1 MRTQLTDITFTG
13 GGVTVSLASLSLH
26 VEQHG
31 LESIFTLPSYT
42 NVNSVDWQEYD
53 GEDVDFSTASLAPL
67 PLQIKVFGET
77 TAVDSLVGS
86 LRQIGKDKD
95 IEVAVKIKEGT
106 FNNAIT
112 FTTKF
117 DGAKK
122 TKAVAGNKR
131 LEYYELTDEDDN
143 NVATEDLT
151 LLLAGVK
158 TGTESLSFV
167 TVSFV
172 RHSNA
177 EYYGLLADN
186 TRACVGIPNINI
198 VDYLDESTQHPT
210 TDIPIVLRRYHVQ
223 NRTATMVSEF
233 EFDNGK
239 VFFYP
244 LKGVELGTTDYEPSK
259 SPFTILTE
267 NMVGQ
272 VMQTRNSDKRRAKTI
287 RVPFLIRSHSV
298 SAIFQFLGTYKSY
311 IHNTLKGGD
320 MLYLHCEYGDWA
332 VYPSSC
338 NVTRA
343 FINEFPWVELTLE
356 YRAYK
361 NGFDF
366 TATTDGEAKD
376 NPEPPLPPAPEPTFD
391 PYEDIDK
398 TEWEVCE
405 YGVTN
410 RNDILIPL
418 LVAPDYNETHSLQY
432 PYDQIRRGAN
442 TAAFKGWSVY
452 SKFISRYPVGSLFFA
467 IRNTVTTT
475 TQPFYMTMV
484 CLPWCVGNLSD
495 ALDAFAQSA
504 SSQGW
509 GETKLTL
516 VGVVQGCEVE
526 SNTIANW
533 ESELQPS
540 PKYGGIVGSGTVRVQ
555 SSVMD
560 IYEANKFDVAEGLEL
575 TESEDFN
582 TLVANVVSVFGD
594 DPQGSGYYTEQGYN
608 NSIR

>member
-1 MRTQLTDITFTG
+1 MRTQLTDITFMG
-13 GGVTVSLASLSLH
+13 GGVTVSLASLGLH

-53 GEDVDFSTASLAPL
+53 GEDVDFSTASLSPL

-106 FNNAIT
+106 FSNAIT
-112 FTTKF
+112 FTVKY

-122 TKAVAGNKR
+122 TKAVAGDRK

-143 NVATEDLT
+143 NVVTEDLT

-158 TGTESLSFV
+158 AGFKSLSFV
-167 TVSFV
+167 TLSFV

-177 EYYGLLADN
+177 EYFGLLADN
-186 TRACVGIPNINI
+186 TRDCVSIPD
-198 VDYLDESTQHPT
+198 VDFVDTDTPHPSTET
-210 TDIPIVLRRYHVQ
+210 PIVLRRYHVQ

-233 EFDNGK
+233 EFDNDK

-244 LKGVELGTTDYEPSK
+244 LRGVVLGTTDYEPCK
-259 SPFTILTE
+259 SPFTIQTE

-298 SAIFQFLGTYKSY
+298 SAIFHFLGTYKNY
-311 IHNTLKGGD
+311 IHNTIKGGD

-332 VYPSSC
+332 VYPTSC
-338 NVTRA
+338 NVTKA
-343 FINEFPWVELTLE
+343 FVNDLPWIELTVE

-361 NGFDF
+361 KGFDF

-376 NPEPPLPPAPEPTFD
+376 NPEPPLPPTPEPTFD
-391 PYEDIDK
+391 PYEGIEK
-398 TEWEVCE
+398 TEWAVCE
-405 YGVTN
+405 YRATSSYN
-410 RNDILIPL
+410 INIAL
-418 LVAPDYNETHSLQY
+418 LVSPDYNETHPLQY
-432 PYDQIRRGAN
+432 PYDQVRTGWNVGSRL
-442 TAAFKGWSVY
+442 GWSVY
-452 SKFISRYPVGSLFFA
+452 SKYINRYPVGSLFFA
-467 IRNTVTTT
+467 LRNSKPVGANTLY
-475 TQPFYMTMV
+475 FYTTMV
-484 CLPWCVGNLSD
+484 CLPWCVDNLTD
-495 ALDAFAQSA
+495 ALDAYAQGADDEDWSID
-504 SSQGW
+504 
-509 GETKLTL
+509 KPTL

-540 PKYGGIVGSGTVRVQ
+540 PKFGGIVGSGTVRVQ

-560 IYEANKFDVAEGLEL
+560 VYEADKFDVAEGLTL
-575 TESEDFN
+575 TESEDFD
-582 TLVANVVSVFGD
+582 TLVANVVSVFKA

-608 NSIR
+608 NSIK

>member
-13 GGVTVSLASLSLH
+13 GGVTVSLASLGLH

-53 GEDVDFSTASLAPL
+53 GEDVDFTTASLAPL

-122 TKAVAGNKR
+122 TKAVAGDKK

-143 NVATEDLT
+143 NVATEDLA

-158 TGTESLSFV
+158 TGFKSLSFAAI
-167 TVSFV
+167 SFV

-177 EYYGLLADN
+177 EYIGLLADN
-186 TRACVGIPNINI
+186 TRDCVSIPN
-198 VDYLDESTQHPT
+198 VDFVNTDTQHPST
-210 TDIPIVLRRYHVQ
+210 ETPIVLRRYHVQ

-233 EFDNGK
+233 EFNNGK
-239 VFFYP
+239 VFFYS
-244 LKGVELGTTDYEPSK
+244 LRGSVLGLTDYEQSK
-259 SPFTILTE
+259 SPFTIQTE

-332 VYPSSC
+332 VYPTGCS
-338 NVTRA
+338 VTKA
-343 FINEFPWVELTLE
+343 YINEFPWVELAIE

-391 PYEDIDK
+391 PYKDIDK
-398 TEWEVCE
+398 TEWAVCE

-410 RNDILIPL
+410 SYDILIPL
-418 LVAPDYNETHSLQY
+418 LVSPDSNETHALQY

-452 SKFISRYPVGSLFFA
+452 NKYINRYPVGSLLFA
-467 IRNTVTTT
+467 VRNTVTTT

-484 CLPWCVGNLSD
+484 CLPWCVGNLGD

-504 SSQGW
+504 TSQGW
-509 GETKLTL
+509 GKTKLTL

-540 PKYGGIVGSGTVRVQ
+540 PKFGGIVGSGTVRVQ
-555 SSVMD
+555 SAVMD
-560 IYEANKFDVAEGLEL
+560 IYDAEKFDVAEGLEL
-575 TESEDFN
+575 TDSEDFE
-582 TLVANVVSVFGD
+582 TLVANVVSEFET
-594 DPQGSGYYTEQGYN
+594 DPQGSGYYTEQGYK

>member
-1 MRTQLTDITFTG
+1 MRTQLIDITFMG
-13 GGVTVSLASLSLH
+13 GGVTVSLASLGLH

-77 TAVDSLVGS
+77 TAVDSLIGS

-106 FNNAIT
+106 FNNVIT

-122 TKAVAGNKR
+122 TKAVAGDRK

-143 NVATEDLT
+143 NVATEDLS

-158 TGTESLSFV
+158 TGFKSLSSA

-177 EYYGLLADN
+177 EYFGLLADN
-186 TRACVGIPNINI
+186 TRDCVSIPNIVF
-198 VDYLDESTQHPT
+198 VDTDTQHPST
-210 TDIPIVLRRYHVQ
+210 ETPIVLRRYHVQ

-233 EFDNGK
+233 DFEDRK

-244 LKGVELGTTDYEPSK
+244 LKGVVLGTTDYEPSK
-259 SPFTILTE
+259 SPFTVQTE
-267 NMVGQ
+267 DMVGQ

-338 NVTRA
+338 NVTKA
-343 FINEFPWVELTLE
+343 FINEFPWVELTIE

-361 NGFDF
+361 KGFDF

-376 NPEPPLPPAPEPTFD
+376 NPEPPLPPTPEPTFD
-391 PYEDIDK
+391 PYEGIDK
-398 TEWEVCE
+398 TEWAVCD
-405 YGVTN
+405 YGTTSSY
-410 RNDILIPL
+410 DINVPL
-418 LVAPDYNETHSLQY
+418 LVSPDYNETHPLQY
-432 PYDQIRRGAN
+432 PYDQVRTGAN
-442 TAAFKGWSVY
+442 VGARLGWSVY
-452 SKFISRYPVGSLFFA
+452 SKYINRYPVGTLFFA
-467 IRNTVTTT
+467 LRNSKPVGANTLH
-475 TQPFYMTMV
+475 FYTTMV

-495 ALDAFAQSA
+495 ALDAYAQGA
-504 SSQGW
+504 D
-509 GETKLTL
+509 GEDWSIDKPTL

-540 PKYGGIVGSGTVRVQ
+540 PKYGGVVGSGTVRVQ
-555 SSVMD
+555 SSVLD
-560 IYEANKFDVAEGLEL
+560 IYEADKFDVAEGLTL

-582 TLVANVVSVFGD
+582 TLVANVVSMFED
-594 DPQGSGYYTEQGYN
+594 DKQSSGYYTEQGYN

>member
-13 GGVTVSLASLSLH
+13 GGVTVSLASLGLH

-53 GEDVDFSTASLAPL
+53 GEDVDFSTASLSPL
-67 PLQIKVFGET
+67 PLQIKVFGDT
-77 TAVDSLVGS
+77 SAVDSLVGS

-122 TKAVAGNKR
+122 TKAVSSGKKI
-131 LEYYELTDEDDN
+131 EYYELTDEDDN
-143 NVATEDLT
+143 NVTDEDYSLI
-151 LLLAGVK
+151 LAGVAK
-158 TGTESLSFV
+158 GNKSLSFA
-167 TVSFV
+167 TVSIV

-186 TRACVGIPNINI
+186 TRDCVGIPN
-198 VDYLDESTQHPT
+198 VDFVEYYDEFEQYPSTGNKLT
-210 TDIPIVLRRYHVQ
+210 LRRYSIQ

-233 EFDNGK
+233 EFENTK
-239 VFFYP
+239 VFCYP
-244 LKGVELGTTDYEPSK
+244 LQGVEIGCTDYEPSK
-259 SPFTILTE
+259 SPFTIRTE
-267 NMVGQ
+267 NMVGE
-272 VMQTRNSDKRRAKTI
+272 VMQTKNSNKRRAKTV

-298 SAIFQFLGTYKSY
+298 SAIFQFLGTYKQY
-311 IHNTLKGGD
+311 VHNTLKGGD

-332 VYPSSC
+332 VYPTGCS
-338 NVTRA
+338 VTKA
-343 FINEFPWVELTLE
+343 YINEFPWVELTLE

-391 PYEDIDK
+391 PYEGIDK

-410 RNDILIPL
+410 SYDILIPL
-418 LVAPDYNETHSLQY
+418 LVSPDSNETHALQY

-442 TAAFKGWSVY
+442 TGASKGWSVY
-452 SKFISRYPVGSLFFA
+452 NKYINRYSVGSLLFA
-467 IRNTVTTT
+467 VRNTVTTT

-504 SSQGW
+504 TSQGW
-509 GETKLTL
+509 GKTKLTL

-526 SNTIANW
+526 SNTISNW
-533 ESELQPS
+533 KSELQPS

-560 IYEANKFDVAEGLEL
+560 IYEADKFDVAEGLEL
-575 TESEDFN
+575 TESEDFD
-582 TLVANVVSVFGD
+582 TLVANVVSVFED
-594 DPQGSGYYTEQGYN
+594 DPQGSGYYTKQGYN

>member
-13 GGVTVSLASLSLH
+13 GGVTVSLASLGLH

-122 TKAVAGNKR
+122 TKAVAGDKK

-143 NVATEDLT
+143 NVATEDLA

-158 TGTESLSFV
+158 TGFKFLSFA
-167 TVSFV
+167 TISFV

-177 EYYGLLADN
+177 EYIGLLADN
-186 TRACVGIPNINI
+186 TRDCVSIPN
-198 VDYLDESTQHPT
+198 VDFFNTDTQHPST
-210 TDIPIVLRRYHVQ
+210 ETPIVLRRYHVQ

-233 EFDNGK
+233 EFYNGK

-244 LKGVELGTTDYEPSK
+244 LRGVVLGTTDYEPSK
-259 SPFTILTE
+259 SPFTIQTE

-311 IHNTLKGGD
+311 IHSTLKGGD

-338 NVTRA
+338 NVTKA
-343 FINEFPWVELTLE
+343 FINELPWVELTIE
-356 YRAYK
+356 YKAYK
-361 NGFDF
+361 MGFDF

-376 NPEPPLPPAPEPTFD
+376 NPEPPLPPAPEPTFN
-391 PYEDIDK
+391 PYEGVDK
-398 TEWEVCE
+398 TEWAVCDFKVE
-405 YGVTN
+405 N
-410 RNDILIPL
+410 RYEMFIPL
-418 LVAPDYNETHSLQY
+418 LVAPDYNEIKEMQY
-432 PYDQIRRGAN
+432 PYNRIQSASS
-442 TAAFKGWSVY
+442 TSSLLGWSVY
-452 SKFISRYPVGSLFFA
+452 AKFIKTYPVGTLFFGVHNHRTSMYGDTENFHFTL
-467 IRNTVTTT
+467 I
-475 TQPFYMTMV
+475 
-484 CLPWCVGNLSD
+484 CLPWAVEHLAEVCD
-495 ALDAFAQSA
+495 KFHDTATRQEWDI
-504 SSQGW
+504 
-509 GETKLTL
+509 TKLTL

-540 PKYGGIVGSGTVRVQ
+540 PKFGGIVGSGEVRVQ

-560 IYEANKFDVAEGLEL
+560 IYEADKFDVAEGLEL
-575 TESEDFN
+575 TESEDFD
-582 TLVANVVSVFGD
+582 TLVANVVSVFED